1 MNPKRG
7 DSRRVQGFA
16 ALDTGGRPFLL
27 IDTPLRKAGM
37 KKIIVIFIGL
47 ILSIIGFSLA
57 SQGGNPNNS
66 SVNQQIDKK
75 VQQEEFL
82 KLYRIAL
89 SGIKISNTLFYS
101 SHNLLD
107 KADRATMYDFLK
119 SSEDKNAQLTVNFKT
134 VSVDINKTHPS
145 LKEYRNDIAQSFD
158 ELTDVFAHRQIESKY
173 LADYLNTG
181 NLESY
186 RKAKNETEGTGE
198 TMSSAVS
205 RLIFG
210 VGEKIGIDT
219 KSMEVEYKNI
229 DIEVKQ
235 DFENKFGK

>member
-1 MNPKRG
+1 MKKVIVIG
-7 DSRRVQGFA
+7 VG
-16 ALDTGGRPFLL
+16 LFLL
-27 IDTPLRKAGM
+27 FVGI
-37 KKIIVIFIGL
+37 
-47 ILSIIGFSLA
+47 
-57 SQGGNPNNS
+57 
-66 SVNQQIDKK
+66 SVADQSKQTDNTTANQQIDKK

-119 SSEDKNAQLTVNFKT
+119 NSEDKNEQLTVNFKT

-145 LKEYRNDIAQSFD
+145 LKEYRVDIAQSFD
-158 ELTDVFAHRQIESKY
+158 ELTGVFAHRQIEAKY

-181 NLESY
+181 DLESY
-186 RKAKNETEGTGE
+186 RKAKDELNRTGE
-198 TMSSAVS
+198 TMSNAVS

-219 KSMEVEYKNI
+219 KSMEEEYKKI
-229 DIEVKQ
+229 DVEVKQ
-235 DFENKFGK
+235 DFENKFGKL

>member
-1 MNPKRG
+1 MKKVIVIG
-7 DSRRVQGFA
+7 VG
-16 ALDTGGRPFLL
+16 LFLL
-27 IDTPLRKAGM
+27 FVG
-37 KKIIVIFIGL
+37 
-47 ILSIIGFSLA
+47 A
-57 SQGGNPNNS
+57 SVVDRSYQLDNIQATS
-66 SVNQQIDKK
+66 QIDKK
-75 VQQEEFL
+75 IQQEEFL

-134 VSVDINKTHPS
+134 VSTDINKTHPS

-158 ELTDVFAHRQIESKY
+158 ELTDVFAHRQVEAKH
-173 LADYLNTG
+173 LADYLNAG

-186 RKAKNETEGTGE
+186 RKAKNEIDGTGE
-198 TMSSAVS
+198 TMSNAVS

-210 VGEKIGIDT
+210 VGEKMGIDT
-219 KSMEVEYKNI
+219 KSMDEEYKKI
-229 DIEVKQ
+229 DVEVKQ
-235 DFENKFGK
+235 DFENKFGKL

>member
-1 MNPKRG
+1 MKKVMVIG
-7 DSRRVQGFA
+7 VG
-16 ALDTGGRPFLL
+16 LFLL
-27 IDTPLRKAGM
+27 
-37 KKIIVIFIGL
+37 FIGA
-47 ILSIIGFSLA
+47 SIADRSYQPDNIRVS
-57 SQGGNPNNS
+57 
-66 SVNQQIDKK
+66 QQIDKK

-119 SSEDKNAQLTVNFKT
+119 SSEDKNSQLTINFKT
-134 VSVDINKTHPS
+134 VSTDINKTHPS

-158 ELTDVFAHRQIESKY
+158 ELTDVFAHRQIEAKY

-181 NLESY
+181 DLESY
-186 RKAKNETEGTGE
+186 RKAKNEIEGTGE
-198 TMSSAVS
+198 TMSNAVS

-219 KSMEVEYKNI
+219 KTMEEEYQKI
-229 DIEVKQ
+229 DVEVKQ
-235 DFENKFGK
+235 DFEKRFDKL